1 MSEPQKRYWRYGG
14 QAVIEGVMMRSPR
27 YFAIACRAPDGSLV
41 LRAEP
46 LTRTLIGKLQF
57 MNRPLLRGILM
68 LIDALAL
75 GIKALHFSSQV
86 QLQNDPNQK
95 PIPRSVQDIAIGAS
109 AAFGLG
115 LGILLFFA
123 LPTLL
128 TDWLK
133 REGWGSFEQNL
144 LDGLLRIAIFLGY
157 VAAIGLMPDIRRV
170 FQYHG
175 AEHKAINALEAGL
188 PVTVETA
195 RQQTRLHPRCGTS
208 FVLLVLVVSI
218 FVFALLGR
226 PPAYI
231 RIPMHMALLPVI
243 ASVVYEIIRLAGMFK
258 SGWLT
263 RVLLA
268 PGLWSQYLTTREPTD
283 DQIEVAVAALQAVL
297 ELEEGIP
304 ATLEALR
311 DQVVSATET
320 VETTPASAG

>member
-1 MSEPQKRYWRYGG
+1 MSHPQKAYWRYGG

-27 YFAIACRAPDGSLV
+27 YFAIACRAPDGSLIV
-41 LRAEP
+41 HAEP
-46 LTRTLIGKLQF
+46 LTRTLIGRLQF
-57 MNRPLLRGILM
+57 LNRPLLRGILM
-68 LIDALAL
+68 LIDALVL
-75 GIKALHFSSQV
+75 GIKSLHFSSRV
-86 QLQNDPNQK
+86 QIQHNPDQK
-95 PIPRSVQDIAIGAS
+95 EIPRSVQDIAIGAS
-109 AAFGLG
+109 AAVGLG
-115 LGILLFFA
+115 LGVLLFFV

-144 LDGLLRIAIFLGY
+144 IDGLLRIAIFLAY
-157 VAAIGLMPDIRRV
+157 VGLIGFMPDIYRV

-175 AEHKAINALEAGL
+175 AEHKAINALEEGF
-188 PVTVETA
+188 PVTIEHA
-195 RQQTRLHPRCGTS
+195 RMQTRLHPRCGTS

-231 RIPMHMALLPVI
+231 RIPMHLALLPLI
-243 ASVVYEIIRLAGMFK
+243 ASAVYEVIRLAGMFK

-283 DQIEVAVAALQAVL
+283 DQIEVAVAALREVVA
-297 ELEEGIP
+297 LEEGAAVAEP
-304 ATLEALR
+304 A
-311 DQVVSATET
+311 
-320 VETTPASAG
+320 

>member
-1 MSEPQKRYWRYGG
+1 MSEAQQRYWRYGG

-41 LRAEP
+41 VHSEP
-46 LTRTLIGKLQF
+46 LTNTLIGKLQF
-57 MNRPLLRGILM
+57 LNRPLLRGILM

-86 QLQNDPNQK
+86 QLQNNPEGK
-95 PIPRSVQDIAIGAS
+95 SIPRSVQDIAIGAS
-109 AAFGLG
+109 AAVGLG
-115 LGILLFFA
+115 LGILLFFV

-128 TDWLK
+128 TDWVK

-157 VAAIGLMPDIRRV
+157 VGLIGFLPDIYRV

-175 AEHKAINALEAGL
+175 AEHKAINALEEGF
-188 PVTVETA
+188 PVTIEHA
-195 RQQTRLHPRCGTS
+195 RAQTRLHPRCGTS

-231 RIPMHMALLPVI
+231 RIPMHLALLPLI
-243 ASVVYEIIRLAGMFK
+243 ASVVYEIIRLAGMFR

-268 PGLWSQYLTTREPTD
+268 PGLWSQYLTTREPTE
-283 DQIEVAVAALQAVL
+283 DQIEVAVAALREVMA
-297 ELEEGIP
+297 
-304 ATLEALR
+304 LEAGSS
-311 DQVVSATET
+311 VSDYESL
-320 VETTPASAG
+320 SAG

>member
-1 MSEPQKRYWRYGG
+1 MSRAQQRYWRYGG

-27 YFAIACRAPDGSLV
+27 YFAIACRAPDGSLIV
-41 LRAEP
+41 HSEP
-46 LTRTLIGKLQF
+46 LTNTLIGKLQF
-57 MNRPLLRGILM
+57 LNRPLLRGVLM
-68 LIDALAL
+68 LIDAIVL
-75 GIKALHFSSQV
+75 GIKSLHFSSQV
-86 QLQNDPNQK
+86 QLQGNPQQK
-95 PIPRSVQDIAIGAS
+95 PLPRSLQDIAIGAS

-115 LGILLFFA
+115 LGILLFFV

-157 VAAIGLMPDIRRV
+157 IGLIGLLPDLYRV

-175 AEHKAINALEAGL
+175 AEHKAINALEEGF
-188 PVTVETA
+188 PVTIGHA
-195 RQQTRLHPRCGTS
+195 KAQTRLHPRCGTS
-208 FVLLVLVVSI
+208 FVLLVLVMSI

-231 RIPMHMALLPVI
+231 RIPMHIALLPLI
-243 ASVVYEIIRLAGMFK
+243 ASVVYEIIRLAGMFR

-268 PGLWSQYLTTREPTD
+268 PGLWSQYLTTREPTE
-283 DQIEVAVAALQAVL
+283 DQIEVAVAALREVMA
-297 ELEEGIP
+297 LEEGDAFDLLTP
-304 ATLEALR
+304 PEAK
-311 DQVVSATET
+311 
-320 VETTPASAG
+320 ASSEA

>member
-1 MSEPQKRYWRYGG
+1 MSHRQKPYRRYGG

-27 YFAIACRAPDGSLV
+27 YFAIACRAPDSSLV
-41 LRAEP
+41 VHAEP
-46 LTRTLIGKLQF
+46 LTRTLIGRLQF
-57 MNRPLLRGILM
+57 LNRPLLRGILM
-68 LIDALAL
+68 LIDALVL
-75 GIKALHFSSQV
+75 GIKSLHFSSRV
-86 QLQNDPNQK
+86 QLQHNPDQK
-95 PIPRSVQDIAIGAS
+95 EISRSVQDIAIGAS
-109 AAFGLG
+109 AAVG
-115 LGILLFFA
+115 LGIGVLLFFV

-144 LDGLLRIAIFLGY
+144 VDGLLRITIFLAY
-157 VAAIGLMPDIRRV
+157 VGLIGFMPDIYRV

-175 AEHKAINALEAGL
+175 AEHKAINALEEGF
-188 PVTVETA
+188 PVTVEHA
-195 RQQTRLHPRCGTS
+195 RMQTRLHPRCGTS

-231 RIPMHMALLPVI
+231 RIPLHLALLPVI
-243 ASVVYEIIRLAGMFK
+243 ASAVYEVIRLAGMFK

-283 DQIEVAVAALQAVL
+283 DQIEVAVAALREVMA
-297 ELEEGIP
+297 LEEEAAVAEP
-304 ATLEALR
+304 A
-311 DQVVSATET
+311 
-320 VETTPASAG
+320 

>member
-1 MSEPQKRYWRYGG
+1 MSHPQKPYWRYGG

-41 LRAEP
+41 VHAEP
-46 LTRTLIGKLQF
+46 LTRTLIGRLQF
-57 MNRPLLRGILM
+57 LNRPLLRGILM
-68 LIDALAL
+68 LIDALVL
-75 GIKALHFSSQV
+75 GIKSLHFSSRV
-86 QLQNDPNQK
+86 QLQHNPDQK
-95 PIPRSVQDIAIGAS
+95 EISRSVQDIAIGAS
-109 AAFGLG
+109 AAVG
-115 LGILLFFA
+115 LGIGVLLFFV

-144 LDGLLRIAIFLGY
+144 VDGLLRIAIFLAY
-157 VAAIGLMPDIRRV
+157 VGLIGFMPDIYRV

-175 AEHKAINALEAGL
+175 AEHKAINALEEGF
-188 PVTVETA
+188 PVTIEHA
-195 RQQTRLHPRCGTS
+195 RMQTRLHPRCGTS

-231 RIPMHMALLPVI
+231 RIPLHLALLPVI
-243 ASVVYEIIRLAGMFK
+243 ASAVYEVIRLAGMFK

-283 DQIEVAVAALQAVL
+283 DQIEVAVAALREVMA
-297 ELEEGIP
+297 LEEEAAVAEP
-304 ATLEALR
+304 A
-311 DQVVSATET
+311 
-320 VETTPASAG
+320 

>member
-1 MSEPQKRYWRYGG
+1 MRDEQQRYWRYGG

-41 LRAEP
+41 VHSEP
-46 LTRTLIGKLQF
+46 LTNTLIGKLQF
-57 MNRPLLRGILM
+57 LNRPFLRGVLM

-75 GIKALHFSSQV
+75 GIKSLHFSSQV
-86 QLQNDPNQK
+86 QLQGNPHAK
-95 PIPRSVQDIAIGAS
+95 PMPRSVQDIAIGAS
-109 AAFGLG
+109 AALGLG
-115 LGILLFFA
+115 LGVVLFFV

-133 REGWGSFEQNL
+133 REGWGSCEQNL

-157 VAAIGLMPDIRRV
+157 IGLIGFMPDLYRV

-175 AEHKAINALEAGL
+175 AEHKAINALEEGF
-188 PVTVETA
+188 PVTIEHA
-195 RQQTRLHPRCGTS
+195 RAQTRLHPRCGTS
-208 FVLLVLVVSI
+208 FVLLVLIVSI

-231 RIPMHMALLPVI
+231 RIPMHLALLPLI
-243 ASVVYEIIRLAGMFK
+243 ASLVYEIIRLAGMFR

-268 PGLWSQYLTTREPTD
+268 PGLWSQYLTTREPTE
-283 DQIEVAVAALQAVL
+283 DQIEVAVAALREVMA
-297 ELEEGIP
+297 LEENPP
-304 ATLEALR
+304 AEPLASRE
-311 DQVVSATET
+311 VVSTRER
-320 VETTPASAG
+320 SG

>member
-1 MSEPQKRYWRYGG
+1 MSATPQRYWRYGG

-41 LRAEP
+41 VHAEP
-46 LTRTLIGKLQF
+46 LANTLIGKLQF
-57 MNRPLLRGILM
+57 LNRPLLRGMLM
-68 LIDALAL
+68 LVDALAL

-86 QLQNDPNQK
+86 QLQGNPDQK

-115 LGILLFFA
+115 LGILLFFV

-157 VAAIGLMPDIRRV
+157 IGLIGLMPDIRRV

-175 AEHKAINALEAGL
+175 AEHKAINALEEGF
-188 PVTVETA
+188 PVTFEHA
-195 RQQTRLHPRCGTS
+195 RAQTRLHPRCGTS

-231 RIPMHMALLPVI
+231 RIPMHLALLPLV
-243 ASVVYEIIRLAGMFK
+243 ASVVYEIIRLAGMFR

-283 DQIEVAVAALQAVL
+283 DQIEVAVAALREVMA
-297 ELEEGIP
+297 LEEGFP
-304 ATLEALR
+304 AEPAVPVA
-311 DQVVSATET
+311 QET
-320 VETTPASAG
+320 S

>member
-1 MSEPQKRYWRYGG
+1 MSATPQRYWRYGG

-41 LRAEP
+41 VHAEP
-46 LTRTLIGKLQF
+46 LANTLIGKLQF
-57 MNRPLLRGILM
+57 LNRPLLRGMLM
-68 LIDALAL
+68 LVDALAL

-86 QLQNDPNQK
+86 QLQGNPDQK

-115 LGILLFFA
+115 LGILLFFV

-157 VAAIGLMPDIRRV
+157 IGLIGLMPDIRRV

-175 AEHKAINALEAGL
+175 AEHKAINALEEGF
-188 PVTVETA
+188 PVTIEHA
-195 RQQTRLHPRCGTS
+195 RAQTRLHPRCGTS

-231 RIPMHMALLPVI
+231 RIPMHLALLPLVT
-243 ASVVYEIIRLAGMFK
+243 SVVYEIIRLAGMFR

-283 DQIEVAVAALQAVL
+283 DQIEVAVAALREVMA
-297 ELEEGIP
+297 LEEGIP
-304 ATLEALR
+304 A
-311 DQVVSATET
+311 DQPAEPAVPVAQET
-320 VETTPASAG
+320 S